1 MSDPAP
7 INFTR
12 GVPANESF
20 PVGEV
25 IEAARAILAEHGAA
39 MLQYGPAPGF
49 APLRQWLAEW
59 YGTTAYRLLTS
70 NGSLQ
75 LIEFLCA
82 HLLAPG
88 DVVFTESPTYDR
100 VLTLLRR
107 HRARVIG
114 IPLEPDGP
122 SIEALEAALREH
134 VPKFFYVI
142 PDFQN
147 PAGIAGSVQAGAV
160 VKPER

>member
-1 MSDPAP
+1 L
-7 INFTR
+7 NL
-12 GVPANESF
+12 
-20 PVGEV
+20 
-25 IEAARAILAEHGAA
+25 EAFKVEIARTLGTDEL
-39 MLQYGPAPGF
+39 LQGITE
-49 APLRQWLAEW
+49 WLAQW
-59 YGTTAYRLLTS
+59 QGVQADQVLTG
-70 NGSLQ
+70 NGSLE
-75 LIEFLCA
+75 LIEFLCRQMIQ
-82 HLLAPG
+82 PG